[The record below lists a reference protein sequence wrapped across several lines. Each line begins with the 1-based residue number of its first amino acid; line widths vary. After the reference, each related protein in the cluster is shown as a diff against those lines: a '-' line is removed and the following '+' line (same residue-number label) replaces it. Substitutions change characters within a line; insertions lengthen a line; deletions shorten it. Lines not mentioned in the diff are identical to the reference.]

1 MLLCLRLA
9 NRRLVGEVGKEDTVV
24 VAVGGVGDDV
34 GAGCEREEECNFGS
48 SVTLAC
54 DGWPAGINRKTK
66 SSWKGD

>member
-24 VAVGGVGDDV
+24 VGDDV
-34 GAGCEREEECNFGS
+34 GDGCEREEECEFGC

-66 SSWKGD
+66 SPLEA